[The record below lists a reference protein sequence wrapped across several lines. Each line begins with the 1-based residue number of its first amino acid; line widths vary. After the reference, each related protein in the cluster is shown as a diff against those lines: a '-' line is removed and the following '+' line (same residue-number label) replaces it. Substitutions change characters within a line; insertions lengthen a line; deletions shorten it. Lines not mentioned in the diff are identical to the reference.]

1 MALRIQE
8 KHRFYAILFLD
19 LTTHLIPIIGM
30 LFLNWAVFSV
40 MVLYWVDML
49 VYFFIFMNWFLFVS
63 RASWKAKLLGFLG
76 KPFIF
81 IFFVVIQAYFIFVFT
96 GKYYYPPTSTEYDIQ
111 SLNVT
116 HLNPLDILQE
126 VIQYAQLMIP
136 KMLDETPFILGAI
149 IIFIVNH
156 LVVLASPDKEAMLEG
171 FWRFVRNLA
180 TPTFVVLVVS
190 SINLVALILY
200 KITILTTISI
210 WTTIFFIVVNNVT
223 DVQKVLKKRAQL
235 LERRKYGKV
244 SSD

>member
-19 LTTHLIPIIGM
+19 LTTHFIPILGL
-30 LFLNWAVFSV
+30 LFMDWAVFSV

-49 VYFFIFMNWFLFVS
+49 VYFVIFMNWFLFVS

-96 GKYYYPPTSTEYDIQ
+96 GKYYFPPESTEYDIQ
-111 SLNVT
+111 SLNIT
-116 HLNPLDILQE
+116 HLNPIDIFQE
-126 VIQYAQLMIP
+126 VIQYIQLMIP
-136 KMLDETPFILGAI
+136 KMLEETPFILGAI

-156 LVVLASPDKEAMLEG
+156 LIVLASPDKEAMLEG

-180 TPTFVVLVVS
+180 SPTFVVLVVS
-190 SINLVALILY
+190 SINLVALILN
-200 KITILTTISI
+200 KVTILTTISI
-210 WTTIFFIVVNNVT
+210 WTTIFFIVINNIT
-223 DVQKVLKKRAQL
+223 DVQKVLKKRQKTV
-235 LERRKYGKV
+235 EMRKYGTV
-244 SSD
+244 AED